1 MSDKGEVV
9 SVNISTEKG
18 AIKTPVD
25 SVRLDAN
32 GIVGDAHAGPW
43 HRQVTLLA
51 AEDIEAF
58 SKSNNREIK
67 VGEFAE
73 NITTKGIDLSNVGVL
88 DEFQIGGV
96 RMQVT
101 QIGKKCHGGGCAVFQ
116 QIGKCVM
123 PDKGIFCKVLQGGAI
138 RPSETI
144 EFIPY
149 SLNILI
155 ITLSDR
161 AFAGAYTDRS
171 GPKAKEILEEF
182 FGDKRWHVSIDDQ
195 LMPDDP
201 GQLKASLAG
210 AIDSGVDVIF
220 TLGGTGIG
228 PRDIAPETVTEVCEK
243 LIPGIMENIRIK
255 YGSKKPSVL
264 LSRSVAGV
272 NGKTQLYALPGS
284 VRAVTEY
291 LDEILKTLEHS
302 VYMIHGLDVH

>member
-210 AIDSGVDVIF
+210 AIDSGIDVIF

-302 VYMIHGLDVH
+302 IYMIHGLDVH

>member
-18 AIKTPVD
+18 TIKTPLD
-25 SVRLDAN
+25 SVRLDDN
-32 GIVGDAHAGPW
+32 GIVGDAHAGSW

-58 SKSNNREIK
+58 SKINDREIK

-73 NITTKGIDLSNVGVL
+73 NITTKNIDLSKVGVL
-88 DEFQIGGV
+88 DEFQIGDV
-96 RMQVT
+96 KLQVT
-101 QIGKKCHGGGCAVFQ
+101 QIGKKCHGDGCAIFKQV
-116 QIGKCVM
+116 GKCVM

-138 RPSETI
+138 RPSESI

-149 SLNILI
+149 TLNILI

-161 AFAGAYTDRS
+161 ASAGAYTDRS
-171 GPKAKEILEEF
+171 GPKAKEILGEF
-182 FGDKRWHVSIDDQ
+182 FGDKRWHVSIDNQ

-210 AIDSGVDVIF
+210 AINSDIDVIF

-228 PRDIAPETVTEVCEK
+228 PRDIAPEIVTEVCKK
-243 LIPGIMENIRIK
+243 LIPGIMENIRVK

-302 VYMIHGLDVH
+302 IYMIHGLDVH